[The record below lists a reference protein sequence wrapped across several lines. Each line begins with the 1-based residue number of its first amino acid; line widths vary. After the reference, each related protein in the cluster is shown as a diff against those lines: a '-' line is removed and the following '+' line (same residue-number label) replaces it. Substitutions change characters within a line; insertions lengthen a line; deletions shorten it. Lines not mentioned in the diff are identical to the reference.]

1 MVMGLA
7 LLIFALAERQLRM
20 RLKQENATIPS
31 QTGKPT
37 QTPTMRWVFQRF
49 EGIDLLLILQ
59 DEQVVTRK
67 VLNLSPDYLQ
77 IIACLASKSN
87 IVTRR

>member
-37 QTPTMRWVFQRF
+37 QIPTMRWVFQGF

-59 DEQVVTRK
+59 DEQVITCK

-77 IIACLASKSN
+77 IIRLLGQQ
-87 IVTRR
+87 V